1 MKPHVG
7 AAQRRP
13 VVYRREGEDESYLE
27 ILSDLTNEPLEG
39 KLPDQKL
46 GGFLITPD
54 FTKGDSSR
62 PEPVRLFDTSG
73 GRLRR

>member
-1 MKPHVG
+1 MLNSSGTTH
-7 AAQRRP
+7 
-13 VVYRREGEDESYLE
+13 LE
-27 ILSDLTNEPLEG
+27 ILGDFTNEPLEWE
-39 KLPDQKL
+39 LPDQKL

-62 PEPVRLFDTSG
+62 PEPVRFLDTSG